1 MRRAISTPARAVVV
15 GLSLT
20 CPFAALSEDDPG
32 HAMPYDLAFAAR
44 SFNSYDRGAPSP
56 DGSHVAFS
64 VVARPERS
72 PKGGHGTGHNLPNG
86 TPYLMSGRGS
96 TSWRSPRRRPRRSD
110 LPTAT
115 PGAPWS
121 PDGRRIAFYCD
132 AGGPVRLWIHD
143 LTLGRSRRLSEAP
156 IKSCIFPGD
165 EPRWGPDGREL
176 FVRLRPPEVVATAG
190 PPAAGRREDGPS
202 VTVSAPAWRR
212 RGGRSREGPTP

>member
-86 TPYLMSGRGS
+86 TPYLMSGARLHVVEVS
-96 TSWRSPRRRPRRSD
+96 TAKAAEIGPADGNAWRPS
-110 LPTAT
+110 
-115 PGAPWS
+115 WS

-143 LTLGRSRRLSEAP
+143 
-156 IKSCIFPGD
+156 
-165 EPRWGPDGREL
+165 
-176 FVRLRPPEVVATAG
+176 
-190 PPAAGRREDGPS
+190 
-202 VTVSAPAWRR
+202 
-212 RGGRSREGPTP
+212 